1 MKKIKLL
8 IIFMLFI
15 LIPLLGIKAV
25 DNYFSER
32 TNEFLEQA
40 VAFAASDIFSSASLE
55 VAALSSEENFLK
67 YKYDSSNNITG
78 VYVDTIVV
86 NKILALV
93 SNLISDSLNNGQI
106 EERLGMVEIPLGQ
119 LCSKALFANMGPNI
133 KLETSPMSSYTTDL
147 FTETSE
153 FGINNTL
160 LEVYIKA
167 TISIEA
173 FIPLKS
179 QNITLETKIYLISEV
194 LQGSIPIYYFSGNLF
209 KE

>member
-15 LIPLLGIKAV
+15 LIPLLSIKAV

-40 VAFAASDIFSSASLE
+40 VAFAASDIFSTASLE

-119 LCSKALFANMGPNI
+119 LCSKALFANIGPNI
-133 KLETSPMSSYTTDL
+133 KIETSPMSSYTTDL

-194 LQGSIPIYYFSGNLF
+194 FQGSIPIYYFSGNLF

>member
-15 LIPLLGIKAV
+15 LIPLLSIKAV

-67 YKYDSSNNITG
+67 YKYDSSNDITG

-119 LCSKALFANMGPNI
+119 LCSKALFANIGPNI
-133 KLETSPMSSYTTDL
+133 KIETSPMSSYTTDL

>member
-1 MKKIKLL
+1 MKKIKFI
-8 IIFMLFI
+8 IIFMLLI
-15 LIPLLGIKAV
+15 LIPLSCIKAI

-40 VAFAASDIFSSASLE
+40 VTLAASDIFSSASLE

-119 LCSKALFANMGPNI
+119 LCSRALFANVGPNI
-133 KLETSPMSSYTTDL
+133 KIETSPMSSYTTDL

>member
-1 MKKIKLL
+1 MKKIKF
-8 IIFMLFI
+8 IVIFLLFI
-15 LIPLLGIKAV
+15 LIPLTCIKVV

-40 VAFAASDIFSSASLE
+40 VTFAASDIFSMASLE

-67 YKYDSSNNITG
+67 YKYDENNNITG
-78 VYVDTIVV
+78 VYVDTIIV

-106 EERLGMVEIPLGQ
+106 EERLGEVQIPLGQ
-119 LCSKALFANMGPNI
+119 LCSEALFANLGPMI
-133 KLETSPMSSYTTDL
+133 KIETSPMYSYTTDL

-153 FGINNTL
+153 YGINNTL
-160 LEVYIKA
+160 FEVYIKA
-167 TISIEA
+167 SISIEA

-179 QNITLETKIYLISEV
+179 QHINLETKIYLVSEV
-194 LQGSIPIYYFSGNLF
+194 LQGSIPIYYFSGNL
-209 KE
+209 KEN

>member
-1 MKKIKLL
+1 MKKIKFI
-8 IIFMLFI
+8 IIFMLLI
-15 LIPLLGIKAV
+15 LIPLSCIKAI

-40 VAFAASDIFSSASLE
+40 VTLAASDIFSSASLE

-119 LCSKALFANMGPNI
+119 LCSKALFANVGPNI
-133 KLETSPMSSYTTDL
+133 KIETSPMSSYTTDL

>member
-1 MKKIKLL
+1 MKKIKFI
-8 IIFMLFI
+8 IIFMLLI
-15 LIPLLGIKAV
+15 LIPLSCIKAI

-40 VAFAASDIFSSASLE
+40 VTLAASDIFSSASLE

-78 VYVDTIVV
+78 AYVDTIVV

-119 LCSKALFANMGPNI
+119 LCSRALFANVGPNI
-133 KLETSPMSSYTTDL
+133 KIETSPMSSYTTDL

>member
-1 MKKIKLL
+1 MKKIKFI
-8 IIFMLFI
+8 IIFMLLI
-15 LIPLLGIKAV
+15 LIPLSCIKAI

-40 VAFAASDIFSSASLE
+40 VTFAASDIFSSASLE

-106 EERLGMVEIPLGQ
+106 EERLGMVKIPLGQ
-119 LCSKALFANMGPNI
+119 LCSKALFANVGPNI
-133 KLETSPMSSYTTDL
+133 KIETSPMSSYTTDL

>member
-15 LIPLLGIKAV
+15 LIPLLSIKAV

-32 TNEFLEQA
+32 TNEFLEKA
-40 VAFAASDIFSSASLE
+40 VAFAASDIFSTASLE

-119 LCSKALFANMGPNI
+119 LCSKALFANIGPNI
-133 KLETSPMSSYTTDL
+133 KIETSPMSSYKTDL

>member
-15 LIPLLGIKAV
+15 LIPLLSIKAV

-40 VAFAASDIFSSASLE
+40 VAFAASDIFSTASLE

-93 SNLISDSLNNGQI
+93 SNLISDSLNHGQI

-119 LCSKALFANMGPNI
+119 LCSKALFANIGPNI
-133 KLETSPMSSYTTDL
+133 KIETSPMSSYTTDL

>member
-1 MKKIKLL
+1 MKKIKFI
-8 IIFMLFI
+8 IIFMLLI
-15 LIPLLGIKAV
+15 LIPLSCIKAI

-40 VAFAASDIFSSASLE
+40 VTLAASDIFSSASLE

-78 VYVDTIVV
+78 AYVDTIVV

-106 EERLGMVEIPLGQ
+106 EERLGMVKIPLGQ
-119 LCSKALFANMGPNI
+119 LCSRALFANVGPNI
-133 KLETSPMSSYTTDL
+133 KIETSPMSSYTTDL

>member
-15 LIPLLGIKAV
+15 LIPLTSIKAV

-133 KLETSPMSSYTTDL
+133 KIETSPMSSYTTDL

>member
-15 LIPLLGIKAV
+15 LIPLLSIKAV

-133 KLETSPMSSYTTDL
+133 KIETSPMSSYTTDL

>member
-15 LIPLLGIKAV
+15 LIPLLSIKAV

-40 VAFAASDIFSSASLE
+40 VAFSASDIFSSASLE

-119 LCSKALFANMGPNI
+119 LCSKALFANIGPNI
-133 KLETSPMSSYTTDL
+133 KIETSPMSSYTTDL

-194 LQGSIPIYYFSGNLF
+194 LQGSIPIYYFNGNLF

>member
-15 LIPLLGIKAV
+15 LIPLLGIKAM

-133 KLETSPMSSYTTDL
+133 KIETSPMSSYTTDL

>member
-15 LIPLLGIKAV
+15 LIPLLSIKAV

-106 EERLGMVEIPLGQ
+106 KERLGMVEIPLGQ
-119 LCSKALFANMGPNI
+119 LCSKALFANIGPNI
-133 KLETSPMSSYTTDL
+133 KIETSPMSSYTTDL

>member
-1 MKKIKLL
+1 MKKFKLL
-8 IIFMLFI
+8 ILFLLLIF
-15 LIPLLGIKAV
+15 IPLSTIKII

-133 KLETSPMSSYTTDL
+133 KIETSPMSSYTTDL

>member
-1 MKKIKLL
+1 M
-8 IIFMLFI
+8 
-15 LIPLLGIKAV
+15 
-25 DNYFSER
+25 
-32 TNEFLEQA
+32 
-40 VAFAASDIFSSASLE
+40 
-55 VAALSSEENFLK
+55 
-67 YKYDSSNNITG
+67 
-78 VYVDTIVV
+78 
-86 NKILALV
+86 ALV

-119 LCSKALFANMGPNI
+119 LCSRALFANVGPNI
-133 KLETSPMSSYTTDL
+133 KIETSPMSSYTTDL

>member
-15 LIPLLGIKAV
+15 LIPLLSIKAV

-119 LCSKALFANMGPNI
+119 LCSKALFANIGPNI
-133 KLETSPMSSYTTDL
+133 KIETSPMSSYTTDL

>member
-15 LIPLLGIKAV
+15 LIPLLSIKDV
-25 DNYFSER
+25 YNYFSER

-133 KLETSPMSSYTTDL
+133 KIETSPMSSYKTDL

>member
-15 LIPLLGIKAV
+15 LIPLLSIKAV

-40 VAFAASDIFSSASLE
+40 VAFAASDIFSTASLE

-119 LCSKALFANMGPNI
+119 LCSKALFANIGPNI
-133 KLETSPMSSYTTDL
+133 KIETSPMSSYTTDL

-194 LQGSIPIYYFSGNLF
+194 LQGSIPICYFSCNLF

>member
-1 MKKIKLL
+1 MKKIKF
-8 IIFMLFI
+8 IVIFLLFI
-15 LIPLLGIKAV
+15 LIPLSLIKAV

-40 VAFAASDIFSSASLE
+40 VTFAASDIFSMASLE

-67 YKYDSSNNITG
+67 YKYDADNNITG
-78 VYVDTIVV
+78 VYVDTIVA

-106 EERLGMVEIPLGQ
+106 EERLGEVEIPLGQ
-119 LCSKALFANMGPNI
+119 LCSEALFANLGPNVKI
-133 KLETSPMSSYTTDL
+133 ETSPMSSYTTDI

-160 LEVYIKA
+160 IEVYIKA

-194 LQGSIPIYYFSGNLF
+194 LQGSIPIYYFSGNLN

>member
-1 MKKIKLL
+1 MKKIKFI
-8 IIFMLFI
+8 IIFMLLI
-15 LIPLLGIKAV
+15 LIPLFCIKAI

-40 VAFAASDIFSSASLE
+40 VTLAASDIFSSASLE

-67 YKYDSSNNITG
+67 YKYDSSNNIKG

-119 LCSKALFANMGPNI
+119 LCSKALFANVGPNI
-133 KLETSPMSSYTTDL
+133 KIETSPMSSYTTDL

>member
-15 LIPLLGIKAV
+15 LIPLLSIKAV

-40 VAFAASDIFSSASLE
+40 VAFAASDIFSTASLE

-133 KLETSPMSSYTTDL
+133 KIETSPMSSYTTDL

>member
-15 LIPLLGIKAV
+15 LIPLLSIKAV

-40 VAFAASDIFSSASLE
+40 VAFAASDIFSTASLE

-119 LCSKALFANMGPNI
+119 LCSKALFANIGPNI
-133 KLETSPMSSYTTDL
+133 KIETSPMSSYTTDL

-194 LQGSIPIYYFSGNLF
+194 LQGSIRIYYFSGNLF

>member
-15 LIPLLGIKAV
+15 LIPLLSIKAV

-40 VAFAASDIFSSASLE
+40 VAFAASDIFSTASLE

-93 SNLISDSLNNGQI
+93 SNLISDSINNGQI

-119 LCSKALFANMGPNI
+119 LCSKALFANIGPNI
-133 KLETSPMSSYTTDL
+133 KIETSPMSSYTTDL

>member
-15 LIPLLGIKAV
+15 LIPLISIKAV

-133 KLETSPMSSYTTDL
+133 KIETSPMSSYTTDL

>member
-1 MKKIKLL
+1 MKKIKF
-8 IIFMLFI
+8 IVIFLLFI
-15 LIPLLGIKAV
+15 LIPLTIIKAV

-32 TNEFLEQA
+32 TNEYLEQA
-40 VAFAASDIFSSASLE
+40 VTFAASDIFSMASLE

-67 YKYDSSNNITG
+67 YKYDENNNING
-78 VYVDTIVV
+78 VYVDTIIV

-119 LCSKALFANMGPNI
+119 LCSEALFANFGPKI
-133 KLETSPMSSYTTDL
+133 KIETSPMYSYTTDL

-153 FGINNTL
+153 YGINNTL
-160 LEVYIKA
+160 FEVYIKA
-167 TISIEA
+167 CISIEA

-179 QNITLETKIYLISEV
+179 QHINLETKIYLVSEV
-194 LQGSIPIYYFSGNLF
+194 LQGSIPIYYFSGNL
-209 KE
+209 KEN

>member
-15 LIPLLGIKAV
+15 LIPLLSIKAV

-40 VAFAASDIFSSASLE
+40 VAFAASDIFSTASLE

-119 LCSKALFANMGPNI
+119 LCSKALFANIGPNI
-133 KLETSPMSSYTTDL
+133 KIETSPMSSYKTDL

>member
-1 MKKIKLL
+1 MKKFKFI
-8 IIFMLFI
+8 IIFMLSI
-15 LIPLLGIKAV
+15 LLPCMFFKAV

-40 VAFAASDIFSSASLE
+40 VTFAASDIFSAASLE

-67 YKYDSSNNITG
+67 YKYDEKNSITG
-78 VYVDTIVV
+78 AYVDTIVV

-106 EERLGMVEIPLGQ
+106 EERLGLVEIPLGQ
-119 LCSKALFANMGPNI
+119 LCSKSIFANIGPNI
-133 KLETSPMSSYTTDL
+133 KIETSPMSSYTTDL

-167 TISIEA
+167 VINIEA

-179 QNITLETKIYLISEV
+179 QNITLETNIYLVSEV

-209 KE
+209 NE

>member
-1 MKKIKLL
+1 MKKIKFI
-8 IIFMLFI
+8 IIFMLLI
-15 LIPLLGIKAV
+15 LIPLSCIKAI

-40 VAFAASDIFSSASLE
+40 VTLAASDIFSSASLE

-67 YKYDSSNNITG
+67 YKYNSSNNITG
-78 VYVDTIVV
+78 VYVDTIIV

-119 LCSKALFANMGPNI
+119 LCSRALFANVGPNI
-133 KLETSPMSSYTTDL
+133 KIETSPMSSYTTDL